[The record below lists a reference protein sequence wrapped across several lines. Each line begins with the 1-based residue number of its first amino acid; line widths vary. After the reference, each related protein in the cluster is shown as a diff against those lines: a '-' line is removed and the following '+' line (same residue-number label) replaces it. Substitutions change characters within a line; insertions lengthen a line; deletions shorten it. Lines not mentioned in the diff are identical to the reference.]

1 MRKVKFNAGKWAVE
15 KERQGLTGS
24 TPPPPLPPQECLSD
38 FIPGVLKRMG
48 MKDQGWLADITAQW
62 KDIAGPEIAANCRPG
77 KYDRGMLTVYVTHPG
92 WIQELKQRG
101 EHLILE
107 RLKERFG
114 SKRIKTIRFTI
125 DPGDD
130 A

>member
-1 MRKVKFNAGKWAVE
+1 ME
-15 KERQGLTGS
+15 KERLGIANN
-24 TPPPPLPPQECLSD
+24 TPPPALPQREALGD
-38 FIPGVLKRMG
+38 FLPNVLKKMG

-62 KDIAGPEIAANCRPG
+62 QEIAGTEIAGNCRPG
-77 KYDRGMLTVYVTHPG
+77 KYDHGTLTVYVTHPG

-101 EHLILE
+101 EHLILD
-107 RLKERFG
+107 RLRERFG
-114 SKRIKTIRFTI
+114 PRRIKGIRFTI